1 METAEY
7 FREAIR
13 HYLANKER
21 GSQSQL
27 ALYSDID
34 IKHLSDFLAG
44 RRTMKESFRLKITN
58 HIGVDYLDFLQ
69 HGKKLLCGDSQ
80 VGNGKDPTIISL
92 EDKHVDVT
100 KKFKKKAR
108 AIRINEKL
116 VYVEQLDED
125 ALDKIER
132 QIDLELED
140 LEKRVGIKK
149 RPAANGD

>member
-1 METAEY
+1 MTEED
-7 FREAIR
+7 
-13 HYLANKER
+13 
-21 GSQSQL
+21 Q
-27 ALYSDID
+27 
-34 IKHLSDFLAG
+34 
-44 RRTMKESFRLKITN
+44 LKITN
-58 HIGVDYLDFLQ
+58 YIGVDYLDFLQ